1 MRLDVDRFQR
11 RNQVKLSLLDLP
23 FLPEDVRD
31 LAPGP
36 PAAARTYVIRP
47 NERWGFRAR
56 SRARYPPDERRGAGR
71 EGPDMGMG
79 IDGARRARSRCSGRR
94 RPTTPRPCRSRSA
107 SPPARVDVS
116 ADAVR
121 RDLFAAADAARL
133 ARPDATTDVVLER
146 LLAELY
152 ARNPG
157 LSADDAV
164 AAIGDLRDAATLP
177 DATELEAD
185 GANGR
190 IERVLAAL
198 AATHPT
204 GARRC
209 RARGASPPTRWRRRT
224 RRCPR
229 GRSPSAATSTP

>member
-1 MRLDVDRFQR
+1 MSAGARAGRAWTWGWGSAALACAVA
-11 RNQVKLSLLDLP
+11 LLW
-23 FLPEDVRD
+23 
-31 LAPGP
+31 A
-36 PAAARTYVIRP
+36 PAADAAAPVPLAQRI
-47 NERWGFRAR
+47 
-56 SRARYPPDERRGAGR
+56 
-71 EGPDMGMG
+71 
-79 IDGARRARSRCSGRR
+79 
-94 RPTTPRPCRSRSA
+94 A
-107 SPPARVDVS
+107 SARVDVS
-116 ADAVR
+116 AEAVR

-133 ARPDATTDVVLER
+133 ARPGATTDLVLER

-177 DATELEAD
+177 NATELEAD

-204 GARRC
+204 GRVAAALGSLAADAQAPPDAALPGDRAIALGGDLDTLTDPGAAFDPVTVLARS
-209 RARGASPPTRWRRRT
+209 ARLAAASPAFAQARDALWQDGHGGQRRRS
-224 RRCPR
+224 
-229 GRSPSAATSTP
+229 GRDAARAPGA